1 MHNKCELILKQK
13 RKFLF
18 VFTLPKLN
26 KSLNG
31 LRVCITFAYV
41 LNTSSVKTR
50 LRKVLGSV

>member
-1 MHNKCELILKQK
+1 MRNKCELILKQK

-50 LRKVLGSV
+50 LRKVLSSV